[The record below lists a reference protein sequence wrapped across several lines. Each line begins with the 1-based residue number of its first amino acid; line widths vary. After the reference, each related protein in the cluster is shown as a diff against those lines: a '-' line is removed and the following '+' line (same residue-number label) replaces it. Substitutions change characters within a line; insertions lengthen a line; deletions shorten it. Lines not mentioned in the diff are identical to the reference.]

1 LGRTPL
7 GRNRWLH
14 DERYAEDPCDRRDIA
29 DEIEAEFIIRRR
41 VDRILGIDHEEGIAV
56 GRRTNGRFC
65 ANIAASARAILDDE
79 LLGQM
84 VRFPGDSP
92 GDRDTFP
99 YSASPETGATAAE

>member
-1 LGRTPL
+1 MFQK
-7 GRNRWLH
+7 N
-14 DERYAEDPCDRRDIA
+14 A
-29 DEIEAEFIIRRR
+29 R
-41 VDRILGIDHEEGIAV
+41 VFTWPG
-56 GRRTNGRFC
+56 